1 MICFDNS
8 MKVLH
13 CQLLHAEKYYTT
25 RRTARKQKAGFP
37 CEKPVCMIEYRRCRL
52 AAKLALR
59 NEVSLMEQIIV
70 ILIMLWLLHIE
81 ARKN

>member
-1 MICFDNS
+1 
-8 MKVLH
+8 
-13 CQLLHAEKYYTT
+13 
-25 RRTARKQKAGFP
+25 
-37 CEKPVCMIEYRRCRL
+37 MIEYRRCRL

>member
-1 MICFDNS
+1 
-8 MKVLH
+8 
-13 CQLLHAEKYYTT
+13 
-25 RRTARKQKAGFP
+25 
-37 CEKPVCMIEYRRCRL
+37 L